1 MLLHLSNHPYGTW
14 QKDQYQA
21 AEKLFGGVVDMPFPN
36 VDPNADETEIME
48 MAEAYFQK
56 IQTEYDTGI
65 AAVHL
70 MGELCFCFAL
80 ARLLQGIGIKV
91 VASTTER
98 KVIEQGE
105 GQKTVVFHFIRF
117 REYASL

>member
-1 MLLHLSNHPYGTW
+1 MLLNLSNHPYGTW

-36 VDPNADETEIME
+36 VDPYADETEIME

-56 IQTEYDTGI
+56 IQAEYGTGI

-80 ARLLQGIGIKV
+80 TRLYKGSSLYHGEKSNRAGRGSENGSFPLHKV
-91 VASTTER
+91 
-98 KVIEQGE
+98 
-105 GQKTVVFHFIRF
+105 
-117 REYASL
+117 